1 MRDFIRIVSL
11 LLLICLITACF
22 AGCDQGND
30 DPAPSDAA
38 TVAPTEKG
46 SEEKKEDVDY
56 AASVKLDMNSSTAK
70 QEVTV
75 KLFVDGDTT
84 HFNVPTS
91 VMDTGVLK
99 ARYLAI
105 NTPESTGKIEE
116 YGKAASNFTR
126 AKLESATSIIIES
139 DTEKWE
145 ADSTGGRY
153 LAWIWYKTADDAE
166 YRNLNIEIL
175 QNGLAI
181 ASNSGNNRYGD
192 TCLEAIAQAKANK
205 LAVYSGKP
213 DPDFFYGSA
222 VELTLKELRANIE
235 TYNGMKV
242 AFKGVITI
250 NDNNTIYVEE
260 YDSETDMYYGISVYL
275 GYNLSG
281 AGLDI
286 VKVGNESRIVG
297 TVQYYEAGGTYQ
309 VSGLSYRQMKP
320 DDPDNIQKI
329 SDGND
334 PAYKLVTAEQFNE
347 GKVELEVTVDGEEKL
362 QSFDFANMA
371 LSTSVEMKNLTI
383 KDIYTTTNEE
393 SSSKGAM
400 TFTCEVDGKTVYV
413 RTAVLRDAEGNLL
426 TADDFRDKNIDVKG
440 IVDFYDGDY
449 QIKVFTVNN
458 ITVNN

>member
-1 MRDFIRIVSL
+1 MRDIIRITSL
-11 LLLICLITACF
+11 LLLVCLVAACF
-22 AGCDQGND
+22 AGCNQGS
-30 DPAPSDAA
+30 DPTPTDAV
-38 TVAPTEKG
+38 TEAPTEN
-46 SEEKKEDVDY
+46 STEEKKEDVDY

-84 HFNVPTS
+84 HFNVPAS
-91 VMDTGVLK
+91 VMENGVFK
-99 ARYLAI
+99 ARYLAV

-126 AKLESATSIIIES
+126 EKLESATSIIIES
-139 DTEKWE
+139 DTEQWE

-181 ASNSGNNRYGD
+181 ASNSGNNRYGE
-192 TCLEAIAQAKANK
+192 TCLAAIAQAKANK
-205 LAVYSGKP
+205 LAVYSGQP
-213 DPDFFYGSA
+213 DPNFFYGSA

-235 TYNGMKV
+235 SYNGMKV

-309 VSGLSYRQMKP
+309 VSGLSYREMKP
-320 DDPDNIQKI
+320 NDPDNIQKI
-329 SDGND
+329 SDGNA

-347 GKVELEVTVDGEEKL
+347 SKVEIEVTVDGEEKL

-383 KDIYTTTNEE
+383 TDIYTTTNED
-393 SSSKGAM
+393 SSNKGAM

-440 IVDFYDGDY
+440 IVDFYDGEY